1 MKPIQGITKRSL
13 VKDAVLI
20 IAGIF
25 SAGLGLK
32 GFLLSSHFID
42 GGVTGISMLLS
53 STLQI
58 PLAVLIP
65 IINLPFIVM
74 GYRQIGLAF
83 AIKSTCAIAG
93 LALCLALV
101 EFPDVTPDLL
111 LTSVFGGF
119 FIGAGIGL
127 AMRGGAVLDG
137 TEVAAL
143 LISRRNSAIRV
154 GDIILGMNIF
164 IFSAA
169 AYFLGVDIALYS
181 MLTYFTASKTVDFII
196 HGIEEY
202 TAVLIV
208 SDHHEEIREMISEK
222 LNKGVTVLNSEKG
235 FGKRGLQAQE
245 TKVLYSVVTRL
256 EVSRLRDAIAEIDP
270 LAFVVQHGI
279 DDARGGIVK
288 ERALN

>member
-1 MKPIQGITKRSL
+1 MKGITKRSL
-13 VKDAVLI
+13 MKDAVLI
-20 IAGIF
+20 TAGIF

-53 STLQI
+53 STLKI
-58 PLAVLIP
+58 PLAILIP
-65 IINLPFIVM
+65 VINLPFIIM
-74 GYRQIGLAF
+74 GYRQISLIF
-83 AIKSTCAIAG
+83 AIKSTIAITG
-93 LALCLALV
+93 LAVCLALV

-143 LISRRNSAIRV
+143 LISRRNSALRV

-164 IFSAA
+164 IFATA
-169 AYFLGVDIALYS
+169 AYFLSIDVALYS
-181 MLTYFTASKTVDFII
+181 MLTYFTASKTIDFLI

-208 SDHHEEIREMISEK
+208 SDHHEEIREMITDK
-222 LNKGVTVLNSEKG
+222 LRKGVTVLNSEKG
-235 FGKRGLQAQE
+235 FGKRGLQVQK
-245 TKVLYSVVTRL
+245 TKVLYSVITRL

-279 DDARGGIVK
+279 DDARGGIVQG
-288 ERALN
+288 RALH

>member
-1 MKPIQGITKRSL
+1 MQGITKRSL
-13 VKDAVLI
+13 AKDAVLI

-25 SAGLGLK
+25 SAALGLK

-53 STLQI
+53 SLFKI
-58 PLAVLIP
+58 PLAYLLP
-65 IINLPFIVM
+65 IINFPFIII
-74 GYRQIGLAF
+74 GYRQIGRAF
-83 AIKSTCAIAG
+83 AIKSTVAITG
-93 LALCLALV
+93 LAVCLALV
-101 EFPDVTPDLL
+101 KFPDVTPDLL

-143 LISRRNSAIRV
+143 LVSRRNSGVRV
-154 GDIILGMNIF
+154 GDVILGMNIF
-164 IFSAA
+164 IFATA

-181 MLTYFTASKTVDFII
+181 MLTYFTASKTVDFLI

-202 TAVLIV
+202 TAVWII
-208 SDHHEEIREMISEK
+208 SDRHEEIRELLTDK
-222 LNKGVTVLNSEKG
+222 LHKGVTVLNSEKG
-235 FGKRGLQAQE
+235 FGKRGEQAQA

-270 LAFVVQHGI
+270 LAFIVQHGI

-288 ERALN
+288 GRPLH

>member
-1 MKPIQGITKRSL
+1 MNMQGITKRSL
-13 VKDAVLI
+13 LKDAILI
-20 IAGIF
+20 TAGIF

-53 STLQI
+53 SILKV

-65 IINLPFIVM
+65 IINLPFILM

-83 AIKSTCAIAG
+83 AIKSTFAITG
-93 LALCLALV
+93 LSICLAFV
-101 EFPDVTPDLL
+101 HFPDVTPDLL

-143 LISRRNSAIRV
+143 LVSRRNSTIRV
-154 GDIILGMNIF
+154 GDVILGMNIL
-164 IFSAA
+164 IFATA

-181 MLTYFTASKTVDFII
+181 MLTYFTASKTVDYLI

-202 TAVLIV
+202 TAVWIV
-208 SDHHEEIREMISEK
+208 SDHHEAIREMITDK
-222 LNKGVTVLNSEKG
+222 LHKGVTVLNSEKG
-235 FGKRGLQAQE
+235 FGKRGLQNQE

-256 EVSRLRDAIAEIDP
+256 EVSRLRDAISEIDP
-270 LAFVVQHGI
+270 QAFVVQHGI

-288 ERALN
+288 ERALH

>member
-1 MKPIQGITKRSL
+1 MQGITKRSL
-13 VKDAVLI
+13 AKDAVLI

-25 SAGLGLK
+25 SAALGLK

-42 GGVTGISMLLS
+42 GGVTGISMLLAS
-53 STLQI
+53 IFHI
-58 PLAVLIP
+58 PLSLLLP
-65 IINLPFIVM
+65 IINFPFIII
-74 GYRQIGLAF
+74 GYRQIGRDF
-83 AIKSTCAIAG
+83 AIKSTLAITG

-101 EFPDVTPDLL
+101 EFPDITPDLL

-143 LISRRNSAIRV
+143 LVSRRNSGVRV
-154 GDIILGMNIF
+154 GDVILGMNIF
-164 IFSAA
+164 IFATA
-169 AYFLGVDIALYS
+169 AYFLGIDIALYS
-181 MLTYFTASKTVDFII
+181 MLTYFTASKTVDFLI

-202 TAVLIV
+202 TAVWII
-208 SDHHEEIREMISEK
+208 SDHHEEIRELLTDK
-222 LNKGVTVLNSEKG
+222 LHKGVTVLNSEKG
-235 FGKRGLQAQE
+235 FGKRGEQAE
-245 TKVLYSVVTRL
+245 ATKVLYSVVTRL

-270 LAFVVQHGI
+270 LAFIVQHGI

-288 ERALN
+288 GRPLH

>member
-1 MKPIQGITKRSL
+1 MNMQGITKRSL
-13 VKDAVLI
+13 LKDAILI
-20 IAGIF
+20 TAGIF

-53 STLQI
+53 SILKV

-65 IINLPFIVM
+65 IINLPFILM

-83 AIKSTCAIAG
+83 AIKSTFSITG
-93 LALCLALV
+93 LSICLAFV
-101 EFPDVTPDLL
+101 HFPDVTPDLL

-143 LISRRNSAIRV
+143 LVSRRNSTIRV
-154 GDIILGMNIF
+154 GDVILGMNIL
-164 IFSAA
+164 IFATA

-181 MLTYFTASKTVDFII
+181 MLTYFTASKTVDYLI

-202 TAVLIV
+202 TAVWIV
-208 SDHHEEIREMISEK
+208 SDHHEAIREMITDK
-222 LNKGVTVLNSEKG
+222 LHKGVTVLNSEKG
-235 FGKRGLQAQE
+235 FGKRGLQNQE

-256 EVSRLRDAIAEIDP
+256 EVSRLLDAISEIDP
-270 LAFVVQHGI
+270 QAFVVQHGI

-288 ERALN
+288 ERALH

>member
-1 MKPIQGITKRSL
+1 MNMQGITKRSL
-13 VKDAVLI
+13 LKDAILI
-20 IAGIF
+20 TAGIF

-53 STLQI
+53 SILKV

-65 IINLPFIVM
+65 IINLPFILM

-83 AIKSTCAIAG
+83 AIKSTFSITG
-93 LALCLALV
+93 LSICLAFV
-101 EFPDVTPDLL
+101 HFPDVTPDLL

-143 LISRRNSAIRV
+143 LVSRRNSTIRV
-154 GDIILGMNIF
+154 GDVILGMNIL
-164 IFSAA
+164 IFATA

-181 MLTYFTASKTVDFII
+181 MLTYFTASKTVDYLI

-202 TAVLIV
+202 TAVWIV
-208 SDHHEEIREMISEK
+208 SDHHEAIREMITDK
-222 LNKGVTVLNSEKG
+222 LHKGVTVLNSEKG
-235 FGKRGLQAQE
+235 FGKRGLQNQE

-256 EVSRLRDAIAEIDP
+256 EVSRLRDAISEIDP
-270 LAFVVQHGI
+270 QAFVVQHGI

-288 ERALN
+288 ERALH

>member
-1 MKPIQGITKRSL
+1 MKVVQGITKRSL
-13 VKDAVLI
+13 IKDAILI
-20 IAGIF
+20 TAGVF
-25 SAGLGLK
+25 SAGFGLK

-42 GGVTGISMLLS
+42 GGVTGISMLFS
-53 STLQI
+53 SILKV
-58 PLAVLIP
+58 PLAILIP
-65 IINLPFIVM
+65 IINLPFILV
-74 GYRQIGLAF
+74 GYRQIGLVF
-83 AIKSTCAIAG
+83 ALKSICAIAG
-93 LALCLALV
+93 LSVCLALV

-111 LTSVFGGF
+111 LTAVFGGF
-119 FIGAGIGL
+119 FLGAGIGL

-154 GDIILGMNIF
+154 GDVILGLNIF
-164 IFSAA
+164 IFAAA
-169 AYFLGVDIALYS
+169 AYFFSVDIALYS
-181 MLTYFTASKTVDFII
+181 MLTYFAASKTIDFLI

-208 SDHHEEIREMISEK
+208 SDHHEEIREMITEK
-222 LNKGVTVLNSEKG
+222 LHKGVTVLNSEKG
-235 FGKRGLQAQE
+235 FGKRGVGQE

-288 ERALN
+288 ERALH